1 MDATRDAL
9 RRVSRWQQGIASQSV
24 WPVWQ
29 ALLRCLIYERSNRS
43 SVAAIQQW
51 TNEGRWPP
59 LSVAIPRFTE
69 DLLRCCDGIPNRE
82 LRTEAAQRIIL
93 PALTQNSDQLLGD
106 IFESF
111 LQPTTKSGRRVGGSH
126 YTPADL
132 ARQICK
138 DALVEHLCQLT
149 EVASFPDGRHRVMQF
164 VGGDPNA
171 DPWDTSE
178 RRQLSTLLQSIKI
191 IDPAVGAGVFLLEFQ
206 TLITRLLKALG
217 IDEHNVISQLHGID
231 LNADAVRVCQTRLW
245 LASPNH
251 RHSVFTQLNNQIVCQ
266 DALSESKWPC
276 MVADIVIGNPPYLSA
291 RHLLQEHGK
300 AYKTELRSRFQTA
313 RGAYDLYA
321 LFWEQSLR
329 NLQQGS
335 VASLIVP
342 NKILTADYARPLR
355 AMLARQT
362 VLRLR
367 SFAAS
372 KCFRSAAVYPV
383 AITMTQNDP
392 SSDAC
397 VQVSGTDLGEP
408 NTIQQRQLCPTAG
421 GVWSLASPTRSTS
434 RSVPLGQL
442 AKVHA
447 GITGFS
453 AKRLLNVLSD
463 TPVDDQTIPFIV
475 TRNIDPF
482 RVQHGPLR
490 YMKHSFEHPFLK
502 PDQQFVSAGKIA
514 LFRQEKIVIGGM
526 GRKLEAAYAPQPLA
540 VGVQVFCLTDWQ
552 IDPFF
557 LLGMLN
563 SHSMSS
569 WYRATYAGK
578 RLAGGYYSVNKGQL
592 AELPIPRPGA
602 STEAEIANLASMLT
616 ACAGKSERL
625 QQALD
630 DLVASLEGTS
640 NQACAA

>member
-1 MDATRDAL
+1 MT
-9 RRVSRWQQGIASQSV
+9 
-24 WPVWQ
+24 
-29 ALLRCLIYERSNRS
+29 
-43 SVAAIQQW
+43 
-51 TNEGRWPP
+51 
-59 LSVAIPRFTE
+59 
-69 DLLRCCDGIPNRE
+69 
-82 LRTEAAQRIIL
+82 
-93 PALTQNSDQLLGD
+93 
-106 IFESF
+106 
-111 LQPTTKSGRRVGGSH
+111 
-126 YTPADL
+126 AD
-132 ARQICK
+132 
-138 DALVEHLCQLT
+138 V
-149 EVASFPDGRHRVMQF
+149 
-164 VGGDPNA
+164 
-171 DPWDTSE
+171 
-178 RRQLSTLLQSIKI
+178 
-191 IDPAVGAGVFLLEFQ
+191 
-206 TLITRLLKALG
+206 
-217 IDEHNVISQLHGID
+217 
-231 LNADAVRVCQTRLW
+231 
-245 LASPNH
+245 
-251 RHSVFTQLNNQIVCQ
+251 
-266 DALSESKWPC
+266 
-276 MVADIVIGNPPYLSA
+276 VIGNPPYLSA

-300 AYKTELRSRFQTA
+300 AYKAELRNRFQAA

-355 AMLARQT
+355 SMLARQT

-383 AITMTQNDP
+383 AITMAQNEP

-397 VQVSGTDLGEP
+397 VQISGADLGELHS
-408 NTIQQRQLCPTAG
+408 IRQRQLCPTNG
-421 GVWSLASPTRSTS
+421 GVWSLASPTRATS
-434 RSVPLGQL
+434 RSVPLGKL

-490 YMKHSFEHPFLK
+490 YMKHRFEHPCLK

-526 GRKLEAAYAPQPLA
+526 GRELEAAYAPQPLA
-540 VGVQVFCLTDWQ
+540 VGVQVFCLVDWQ

-557 LLGMLN
+557 LLGILN

-602 STEAEIANLASMLT
+602 SIEAEIANLARLLT

-630 DLVASLEGTS
+630 DLVASLEVTS